1 MRYRPRNRRFDRRSR
16 VRFEASAAPARR
28 SGVAVVAVSPQAR
41 RVILTGMSLVL
52 AAVTLTWFF
61 GDTFRVKA
69 VVVRGND
76 NVPATQVRGVSG
88 LDGQHPLFINATA
101 AAQAV
106 SKLPG
111 VSGVN
116 VQCGWLGECVVTVRP
131 SPPLAVYRTSS
142 GLGDVWVDAMGKVQ
156 KVTGDIGARLSIRVE
171 DGPAPAIGSPLDK
184 RLMRAM
190 TELGELQPD
199 VAMYLYSD
207 QFGIMFSDER
217 GVRVRL
223 GLAER
228 DGAMQQK
235 LALAQQLRGQLAERG
250 IAPRVIDVRFID
262 APFYIR

>member
-1 MRYRPRNRRFDRRSR
+1 MRYKPRNRKFDRRSR

-28 SGVAVVAVSPQAR
+28 AGAPLVDVSPQAR
-41 RVILTGMSLVL
+41 RVMLIGMSLIVIVV
-52 AAVTLTWFF
+52 AIAWFF
-61 GDTFRVKA
+61 GDTFRVKS
-69 VVVRGND
+69 VVVQGND
-76 NVPATQVRGVSG
+76 NVPSTQVRGVSG

-101 AAQAV
+101 AAQTV

-116 VQCGWLGECVVTVRP
+116 VRCGWSGECVVTIRP
-131 SPPLAVYRTSS
+131 SPPLAVYRTAT

-156 KVTGDIGARLSIRVE
+156 KVTGDIEARLSIRVE

-190 TELGELQPD
+190 SELGALQPL

-223 GLAER
+223 GLSER
-228 DGAMQQK
+228 DGAIQQK
-235 LALAQQLRGQLAERG
+235 LALAQQLRDQLAERG
-250 IAPRVIDVRFID
+250 ITPRVVDVRYID